1 MTETGTAQGGAAERL
16 ATLVQLE
23 RLARRCDGFESFGFF
38 AVNET
43 IRLFPYDRAVFGYEN
58 GGHVRI
64 AAVSGLAAVEEDTAF
79 VRWMKRAVRERMQKP
94 EGNEAAV
101 LRASDMSPG
110 MAAEWDAFNTE
121 TVLWA
126 PFVHPVSRRIIGGL
140 WLSRT
145 LPFSDREVQAAGLLA
160 ESYAALCALWK
171 PGKTTAERRSG
182 RRRKTVVTAAV
193 CLAAFFPVRTSV
205 LAPAEITAAEP
216 RFVTAPMNGII
227 EGFDVAPGERVVRGA
242 PLFRFESDTLRNQAL
257 LADKAVSTAMAEY
270 RKAAQSAFSSPQNKA
285 RLPLIQLEI
294 EKARAEASHVRER
307 LERAVVRAPADG
319 VAVFA
324 DAADWIGRP
333 AAVGERILTLAD
345 PAKTALKI
353 DVPVQDAFDLQKGNA
368 VRFYRNG
375 TAFSPVEGRL
385 EAVAFEP
392 ETSPEGFLA
401 YRARAS
407 VDAGEK
413 LPRIGTRGVA
423 RIYGERTP
431 FVFHALRR
439 PLAWMRQR
447 LGI

>member
-1 MTETGTAQGGAAERL
+1 MRETAPGGAAERL

-23 RLARRCDGFESFGFF
+23 HLARRCDGFASFGFF

-43 IRLFPYDRAVFGYEN
+43 IRLFPYDRAVFWYED
-58 GGHVRI
+58 GGRVRI
-64 AAVSGLAAVEEDTAF
+64 GAVSGLAAVEEDAPF
-79 VRWMKRAVRERMQKP
+79 VRWMKRAVRERAQTSP
-94 EGNEAAV
+94 GTGAAV
-101 LRASDMSPG
+101 LRASDMAPG
-110 MAAEWDAFNTE
+110 TAAEWSEFNTE

-140 WLSRT
+140 WLNRA
-145 LPFSDREVQAAGLLA
+145 LAFSDREAQAAGLLA

-171 PGKTTAERRSG
+171 PEKTPRDRRWA
-182 RRRKTVVTAAV
+182 RRRKAAVIAAV
-193 CLAAFFPVRTSV
+193 CAAALFPVRTSV

-227 EGFDVAPGERVVRGA
+227 EGFDVTPGEYVTKGT
-242 PLFRFESDTLRNQAL
+242 PLFHFESAALRNQAV

-294 EKARAEASHVRER
+294 EKSRAEAAHVRER
-307 LERAVVRAPADG
+307 LGRAVVRAPADG

-324 DAADWIGRP
+324 DASDWIGRP
-333 AAVGERILTLAD
+333 AAIGERIMTLAD

-353 DVPVQDAFDLQKGNA
+353 DVPVQDAFEFQKGSL

-375 TAFSPVEGRL
+375 TASSPIKGQIET
-385 EAVAFEP
+385 VAFEP
-392 ETSPEGFLA
+392 ELSSEGFLA
-401 YRARAS
+401 YRVRAS
-407 VDAGEK
+407 ADVPK
-413 LPRIGTRGVA
+413 KPLRIGTRGIA

-431 FVFHALRR
+431 FVFYALRR
-439 PLAWMRQR
+439 PLAGLRQK